1 MRGTIRVEQGRLRRV
16 ALAALLAVAPVT
28 CLSSA
33 AGPADWSKLE
43 FTGITHHGK
52 VHVLIT
58 TREVDGKLWL
68 DDLKVDIDG
77 KKLAL
82 PKGVSLRL
90 PEPRLFAVALTTTK
104 SVTCIDGCPDIG
116 GWPSNLEIP
125 YGEYNNS
132 ECKYSWLQIDFVAG
146 GVSRVALYDCG
157 TPDIDERIL
166 YEFK

>member
-1 MRGTIRVEQGRLRRV
+1 MRGTIRVEQGRLLRV
-16 ALAALLAVAPVT
+16 ALAALCAVIPAT

-33 AGPADWSKLE
+33 AGPAPWSKLE
-43 FTGITHHGK
+43 FTALTHHGK

-58 TREVDGKLWL
+58 TRDADGKPWL
-68 DDLKVDIDG
+68 DQLKVDIDG
-77 KKLAL
+77 KKLEL

-90 PEPRLFAVALTTTK
+90 PEPRLFAVELTTTQ
-104 SVTCIDGCPDIG
+104 SVTCIDGCPDIS
-116 GWPSNLEIP
+116 GWPANLEIP
-125 YGEYNNS
+125 YGEYINS

-146 GVSRVALYDCG
+146 GVSRMTLYDCS

>member
-1 MRGTIRVEQGRLRRV
+1 MRGTILPEQGRLFRV
-16 ALAALLAVAPVT
+16 AVAALLAVLPVIG
-28 CLSSA
+28 LSSA

-58 TREVDGKLWL
+58 TRETDGKLWL

-90 PEPRLFAVALTTTK
+90 PEPRLFAVELTTTK
-104 SVTCIDGCPDIG
+104 SVTCIEGCPDIS
-116 GWPSNLEIP
+116 GWPANLEIP
-125 YGEYNNS
+125 YGEYIHS

-146 GVSRVALYDCG
+146 GVSRMTLYDCS